1 MAYVFN
7 PYTHGLDFTDKRIL
21 EPLEQDFAD
30 LVVQA
35 NANESRS
42 KTNRNKINNNI
53 IPDITDLQA
62 ANTAIHARVLTLEST
77 DITNHHPRITVLE
90 TDYTTLHGKVHT
102 DHDPRITV
110 LETSNSSVWTQVF
123 THNTPNIALLQ
134 SSNTTLW
141 TQVFTHNTPNIAD
154 LQASNTSIHTMLS
167 QITLDVANLV
177 SDMSNTSNHIANLY
191 ANIIHGTPLP
201 PL

>member
-53 IPDITDLQA
+53 IPDITDLQT

-77 DITNHHPRITVLE
+77 DTTNHHPRITVLE

-102 DHDPRITV
+102 DHEPRINV
-110 LETSNSSVWTQVF
+110 LETSNTSV
-123 THNTPNIALLQ
+123 
-134 SSNTTLW
+134 W